1 MTSIDMVAVFTK
13 HSSTF
18 CFSTFAM
25 SAAQSDTMSTT
36 EVAQVC
42 ANCNNTEGELKK
54 CARCKM
60 VLYCNR
66 ECQTAHWKEH
76 KRQCSRLAGERAPPS
91 AQSGSG
97 SSSSSAANP
106 FARLSNNTFLH
117 DRPEEETFRILVDV
131 LRMRQEDKY
140 KFEGDTMPG
149 TIYDGESSS
158 EMAFRD
164 MLRRAKQVRGLLP
177 PWWSSE
183 KEEECIRNNE
193 AALQSA
199 RKKSDIQE
207 SWQDNMMPM
216 KLRMVGE
223 TIYGY
228 TPGSVN
234 DGGQAM
240 RRMQQVMGAGDLGM
254 KSKLFDLSK
263 MTKGSR

>member
-1 MTSIDMVAVFTK
+1 
-13 HSSTF
+13 
-18 CFSTFAM
+18 
-25 SAAQSDTMSTT
+25 MSTT
-36 EVAQVC
+36 ELAQVC
-42 ANCNNTEGELKK
+42 AKCNNTEGELKK
-54 CARCKM
+54 CAKCKM

-76 KRQCSRLAGERAPPS
+76 KKQCSRLAGERAVPR
-91 AQSGSG
+91 
-97 SSSSSAANP
+97 SSAANP

-131 LRMRQEDKY
+131 LRMRQEDTY
-140 KFEGDTMPG
+140 TFEGDTMPG
-149 TIYDGESSS
+149 TIYNGEYSS

-193 AALQSA
+193 VALQSA
-199 RKKSDIQE
+199 REKSDIQE

-223 TIYGY
+223 TIYGN
-228 TPGSVN
+228 TPGSMN

-240 RRMQQVMGAGDLGM
+240 RRMQQVMGAGDSGRQSTVL
-254 KSKLFDLSK
+254 DLSK
-263 MTKGSR
+263 LT

>member
-1 MTSIDMVAVFTK
+1 
-13 HSSTF
+13 
-18 CFSTFAM
+18 M

-36 EVAQVC
+36 ELAQVC
-42 ANCNNTEGELKK
+42 AKCNNTEGELKK
-54 CARCKM
+54 CAKCKM

-76 KRQCSRLAGERAPPS
+76 KKQCSRLAGERAVPR
-91 AQSGSG
+91 
-97 SSSSSAANP
+97 SSAANP
-106 FARLSNNTFLH
+106 FARLSNNTFLR

-131 LRMRQEDKY
+131 LRMRQEDIY
-140 KFEGDTMPG
+140 TFEGDTMPG
-149 TIYDGESSS
+149 TIYNGEYSS

-193 AALQSA
+193 VALQSA
-199 RKKSDIQE
+199 REKSDIQE

-223 TIYGY
+223 TIYGNI
-228 TPGSVN
+228 PGSMN

-240 RRMQQVMGAGDLGM
+240 RRMQQAMGAGDSGRQSTVL
-254 KSKLFDLSK
+254 DLSK
-263 MTKGSR
+263 LT